1 MAWPHSTP
9 VVTSHLILLSSVV
22 IMNVL
27 DADELQELRDLVKQ
41 LQADNER
48 LRQKQS
54 VAEDPR
60 EGGSSQDSDGVS
72 MASGA
77 SQASGGASVRSGGPH
92 NGLST
97 PGERILYLPRERKCP
112 IFRGS
117 TGIGINDWVEEVQAS
132 MRARYLSPLDQAYF
146 IYDHLEGEAKEE
158 IRYRSQE
165 EKENPDTILNILQEL
180 YGCSKS
186 YVALQENFFSRR
198 QLDGETLQ
206 EYSHALFCLMEKVTK
221 SAPGVLQNAAILL
234 RDQFVEYVLDPCLR
248 RELKRLVRLNPG
260 YTLLDVRRE
269 AIRWEQE
276 GQPSDARGRSQ
287 SVPSYC
293 AVQHSQIR
301 REGFSNKPQDG
312 IAEIRELLVKQ
323 QEQINLLT
331 QNMLQLQNR
340 PPSYNRGGPIIC
352 RQCQRPG
359 HIARNCRQQQYSQ
372 SAGQPLPPQ
381 GQAISAS
388 QQAEN

>member
-1 MAWPHSTP
+1 
-9 VVTSHLILLSSVV
+9 
-22 IMNVL
+22 MNVL

-359 HIARNCRQQQYSQ
+359 HIARNCRQPQYSQ